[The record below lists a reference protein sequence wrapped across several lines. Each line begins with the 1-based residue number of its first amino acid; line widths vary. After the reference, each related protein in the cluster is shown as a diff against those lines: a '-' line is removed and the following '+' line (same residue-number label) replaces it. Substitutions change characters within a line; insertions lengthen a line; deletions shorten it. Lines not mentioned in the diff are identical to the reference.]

1 MNDPMPPESLPPES
15 APLSTAVPGSVNP
28 RSTSSDRHKYD
39 ELIAVVVAL
48 FGIGGIL
55 FWVLG
60 RANPF
65 TGSSPWGGA
74 ISGELKPSDH
84 SGNLNANGTGLNGA
98 TAKPNANA
106 GMNLGQALKPTAND
120 SLNAKEIAAGIAAG
134 GAAAG
139 IAAVEDDQ
147 KANRT
152 QSPTPAVSASAP
164 PVAPAPPNVASSAA
178 PNTATPAIQTT
189 PEIVE
194 KDVLPAATAPRQ
206 FSDVPESSPI
216 AAYVDALSSRGVLDQ
231 FNDGTL
237 NPNEPISRGEF
248 ANLVSKAFGKPRIK
262 AEMPFSDVPADSS
275 SKAAV
280 VEATRTGFM
289 SGFTDGSFKPDLKIP
304 RYQMQVAIVS
314 GTQLKPDGDP
324 MQVLGKFADNQ
335 AIPKW
340 ATAKVGTAVS
350 AGILPAKNLTSLKP
364 EQAATRG
371 EAVIMLHESLVKEG
385 KLPVVK

>member
-15 APLSTAVPGSVNP
+15 APLSTAVPGTVTP
-28 RSTSSDRHKYD
+28 RSSQSDRHKYD

-65 TGSSPWGGA
+65 TGSSPFGGA
-74 ISGELKPSDH
+74 ISGDLKRGDTAN
-84 SGNLNANGTGLNGA
+84 GNLNANGTGLNGQGAAA
-98 TAKPNANA
+98 TKPDANA
-106 GMNLGQALKPTAND
+106 GMNLSKSDKPTADNR
-120 SLNAKEIAAGIAAG
+120 LKAKGANGVAAGIAAADG
-134 GAAAG
+134 DANAAA
-139 IAAVEDDQ
+139 
-147 KANRT
+147 
-152 QSPTPAVSASAP
+152 QSPTPIVSASAP
-164 PVAPAPPNVASSAA
+164 PVTPATPSIAPAS
-178 PNTATPAIQTT
+178 QTT

-237 NPNEPISRGEF
+237 NPNDPISRGEF

-262 AEMPFSDVPADSS
+262 AEMPFSDVPADSG

-289 SGFTDGSFKPDLKIP
+289 SGFPDGSFKPDLKIP
-304 RYQMQVAIVS
+304 RYQMQVAIVT

-340 ATAKVGTAVS
+340 ATAKVGTAVG
-350 AGILPAKNLTSLKP
+350 AGILPAKNLTSLNP

-371 EAVIMLHESLVKEG
+371 EAVIMLHEALVKEG